1 MIIWSVGRQA
11 TGEFQ
16 EVKVFAT
23 STVEVCMSIDNRLF
37 CASEDGTMIMFE
49 MHIPGPQRT
58 ARANTN
64 TLPWCSQVLIS
75 RVDLQ
80 DCINRAQE
88 LETKIS
94 DTERYNVYEI
104 KYSNERHTREI
115 RDLENLHHEVLE
127 EVRSKHQKL
136 VTDKTKVGLE
146 AERKL
151 DVLLAIRAKDLK
163 DMEEEYCKKIIREVK
178 RFEDEVRSKE
188 EENAR
193 WIQHLE
199 TTSKTNEF
207 AAQMLLE
214 EYEAKIQ
221 ETKVEV
227 HHHEM
232 SKGQITDDQEQ
243 ARNMAEE
250 DADHEIELQRER
262 YEIRLKKADEVV
274 RHFMGE
280 NGILKSKFIA
290 FQKEVDESC
299 SELQKLLG
307 QKEELCAIANDCK
320 SDIQQL
326 QKDLQQRSNVLRK
339 KDKRMYDLKR
349 ANQELE
355 TFKWV
360 LDFKITD
367 LVRSMGPSHV
377 ESAKLKERIQ
387 HMEDELLS
395 SHEKAKIMDDRVAS
409 TKAKLHAAAAER
421 KHLMYTN
428 SRQTEQ
434 LKAFLAD
441 YHGLSQKIESIQG
454 IKSGIAEIYQKHVA
468 GKFQLERVEKPR
480 LDDAFLQV
488 ATLEVRVKSLQN
500 ELKQVREEGFRN
512 HTRMIKQ
519 NRNLVCQTRELRED
533 IRSRTQTPT
542 SSAPRS
548 RVSSRPTTSDGNQ
561 LFSLRKHVA
570 ELQLRLTAE
579 SARAEFLEEQ
589 IGSKIGNTAR
599 LRYCIGVKK
608 TPIGRR

>member
-1 MIIWSVGRQA
+1 MLLESHAMCMEGFWSL
-11 TGEFQ
+11 
-16 EVKVFAT
+16 
-23 STVEVCMSIDNRLF
+23 NY
-37 CASEDGTMIMFE
+37 
-49 MHIPGPQRT
+49 
-58 ARANTN
+58 
-64 TLPWCSQVLIS
+64 
-75 RVDLQ
+75 
-80 DCINRAQE
+80 
-88 LETKIS
+88 IS

>member
-1 MIIWSVGRQA
+1 M
-11 TGEFQ
+11 
-16 EVKVFAT
+16 
-23 STVEVCMSIDNRLF
+23 
-37 CASEDGTMIMFE
+37 
-49 MHIPGPQRT
+49 
-58 ARANTN
+58 
-64 TLPWCSQVLIS
+64 
-75 RVDLQ
+75 
-80 DCINRAQE
+80 
-88 LETKIS
+88 
-94 DTERYNVYEI
+94 
-104 KYSNERHTREI
+104 
-115 RDLENLHHEVLE
+115 
-127 EVRSKHQKL
+127 
-136 VTDKTKVGLE
+136 
-146 AERKL
+146 
-151 DVLLAIRAKDLK
+151 
-163 DMEEEYCKKIIREVK
+163 
-178 RFEDEVRSKE
+178 
-188 EENAR
+188 
-193 WIQHLE
+193 
-199 TTSKTNEF
+199 
-207 AAQMLLE
+207 
-214 EYEAKIQ
+214 
-221 ETKVEV
+221 
-227 HHHEM
+227 
-232 SKGQITDDQEQ
+232 
-243 ARNMAEE
+243 
-250 DADHEIELQRER
+250 
-262 YEIRLKKADEVV
+262 
-274 RHFMGE
+274 
-280 NGILKSKFIA
+280 
-290 FQKEVDESC
+290 
-299 SELQKLLG
+299 
-307 QKEELCAIANDCK
+307 
-320 SDIQQL
+320 
-326 QKDLQQRSNVLRK
+326 
-339 KDKRMYDLKR
+339 
-349 ANQELE
+349 
-355 TFKWV
+355 